1 MKDDATSSTEH
12 PSSPRVDCPRCG
24 YDIGAQAELA
34 RTAGTST
41 GNCSE
46 CGLSLEFATLGETVR
61 GPMWFVESR
70 YGRTRL
76 MRRAVSTLARCAR
89 PHRFWS
95 SVPLSLRIAPAGLL
109 AHLVAVAVLLH
120 AVAAAAR
127 VREAW
132 LYQSA
137 GPAPMAGL
145 GMPEYTARYLHA
157 VLFPLSRFDGAMML
171 KFATLENAQGAVD
184 AEAIVSAS
192 LASLRCGLDP
202 RGAAIQF
209 RTAPLG
215 PFKGNPI
222 VLTQSE
228 QRAPLLSDHALVTM
242 IPATLAAILAPLVL
256 LLLPTTLQRAQIRAR
271 HFVRAIAYSTTLAA
285 PILALA
291 IAIPWL
297 GGTFR
302 ATLGLSLHSPY
313 GLVNG
318 HVVLL
323 VATLAMLAAWSHAY
337 ASRYLRL
344 EHALGVALA
353 SSSIAMLVS
362 ALATAIFLKS
372 IQ

>member
-1 MKDDATSSTEH
+1 
-12 PSSPRVDCPRCG
+12 
-24 YDIGAQAELA
+24 
-34 RTAGTST
+34 
-41 GNCSE
+41 
-46 CGLSLEFATLGETVR
+46 
-61 GPMWFVESR
+61 
-70 YGRTRL
+70 
-76 MRRAVSTLARCAR
+76 
-89 PHRFWS
+89 
-95 SVPLSLRIAPAGLL
+95 VPLSLRIAPAGLL

-215 PFKGNPI
+215 RFKGNPI